1 MILKLFLERG
11 DTMYERTTD
20 EGLRTSPWYTSQ
32 NHYWKTGYGMPNC
45 TAYAHGR
52 VQEICGHEI
61 PYERGNAISFASKSF
76 APKIDSPTFGAF
88 AVWGG
93 TYTGHVAVVEHV
105 YDDGSILISESNYGG
120 TFFNTAILSP
130 SNGYTYNSM
139 PFMGFYL
146 YDGVTKAVEAEQEAK
161 KQEVNRTLE
170 HEKAN
175 IGLNFAP
182 QTNFLGTPDSMM
194 LMGTLSV
201 QFGKKLIKNQKI
213 FDIAQKLWYIMSV
226 LSWEHK
232 FA

>member
-1 MILKLFLERG
+1 
-11 DTMYERTTD
+11 MYERTTD
-20 EGLRTSPWYTSQ
+20 EGLRTNPWYTSQ

-52 VQEICGHEI
+52 VQEICSHEI
-61 PYERGNAISFASKSF
+61 PYERGNAISFAFKSF

-120 TFFNTAILSP
+120 TFFHTAILSH
-130 SNGYTYNSM
+130 SNGYTYNGM

-146 YDGVTKAVEAEQEAK
+146 YDGVTKAVEAEQAKIEADK
-161 KQEVNRTLE
+161 KAKAAKTKQMLE
-170 HEKAN
+170 QQKVDM
-175 IGLNFAP
+175 GFVTVP
-182 QTNFLGTPDSMM
+182 QTNFLGSPDSMM
-194 LMGTLSV
+194 LMGTLSI
-201 QFGKKLIKNQKI
+201 QFGKNLIKNQKI
-213 FDIAQKLWYIMSV
+213 FDIVNKLWYIMSV